1 MADPQ
6 NVIRGDDWIVDI
18 PDLAWSDGTPLGED
32 ELAAASYRTTVA
44 GLAGTV
50 TPDPVEGVRLRI
62 EVSRT
67 LTVDAVPSR
76 KAYRSD
82 VEITLNGKRS
92 TKLFDVTVLADVTL

>member
-1 MADPQ
+1 MTE
-6 NVIRGDDWIVDI
+6 VIRGDDWIIDI
-18 PDLAWSDGTPLGED
+18 GTLAWSDGTEISD
-32 ELAAASYRTTVA
+32 SDLASATYRATIA

-50 TPDPVEGVRLRI
+50 TPDPMAGVRLRI

-67 LTVDAVPSR
+67 LTVNAVPSR

-92 TKLFDVTVLADVTL
+92 TKLFDVTVLADVTI